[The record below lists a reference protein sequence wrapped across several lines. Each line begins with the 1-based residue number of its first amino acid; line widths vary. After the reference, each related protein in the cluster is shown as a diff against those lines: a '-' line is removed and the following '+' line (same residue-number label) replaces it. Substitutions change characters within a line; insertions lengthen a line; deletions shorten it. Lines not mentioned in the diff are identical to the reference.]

1 MCICKKLLLCIS
13 VISLLSLTYVSAH
26 PGRTDSNG
34 GHYDHS
40 TDEYHYHHGYP
51 AHQHENGTCPYAFD
65 DQTDDTPRSNSVSS
79 SSSSTKERIH
89 STPIQEKQDHSTFF
103 TFYFSVGLLVVM
115 LLSGIAAITFCATPI
130 LAIFAVI
137 GYYISMP
144 IIVLNNTLPFFVY
157 SLKYFTISGLLL
169 IILNVRKWHTN
180 SVENQKKQKNKE
192 MEWYRESQKQLQE
205 KIDRQNRELKR
216 KEQQEEYEKIVQQQ
230 KLMLIQKYSKPI
242 SQLCDIPDGIA
253 VGSDGLPYEV
263 GKSEWGELYTVYRA
277 PHGKAYH
284 RKGCNA
290 YATTPI
296 HILAVPRSLS
306 PCKICKPVI
315 PDVKWLKEYHRVMKI
330 QEQLKTERFSSHTIP
345 DKK

>member
-79 SSSSTKERIH
+79 SSSATSNRKHDTTI
-89 STPIQEKQDHSTFF
+89 PEKQYRLIFF
-103 TFYFSVGLLVVM
+103 VVYFSIGLVVLM
-115 LLSGIAAITFCATPI
+115 WFCLFAYLMFPATR
-130 LAIFAVI
+130 LFAVFTMI
-137 GYYISMP
+137 VYYISVP
-144 IIVLNNTLPFFVY
+144 VVLFSNIFPFFTYSAEYFIVVGTLLIVLN
-157 SLKYFTISGLLL
+157 IH
-169 IILNVRKWHTN
+169 KWHTDFL
-180 SVENQKKQKNKE
+180 EKQKRLQDEK
-192 MEWYRESQKQLQE
+192 MELYRESQKQLQK
-205 KIDRQNRELKR
+205 KINRQNRELKR
-216 KEQQEEYEKIVQQQ
+216 KEQQEEHEKIVQQQ